1 MNLKD
6 RIYTECITVGTG
18 NIKVGGVKDGF
29 QDWTSLNDGDAVYYC
44 IVDDLA
50 WEVGEGVY
58 IAEVNEVTRNKVLSS
73 STGDKLV
80 LDGLATA
87 FATYP
92 ADKAVIRDL
101 NNNIH
106 LPNSNALLKY
116 INGLQV
122 TAPAVITEAVIV
134 DGEAGADGDLAGLLN
149 VYRKDEI
156 DEQQEK
162 QDIQIEENKQDII
175 ELEEEIDAIAP
186 TFDRG
191 QWDYEAPSNP
201 LGSPAEGTYFTLN
214 ENEVIS
220 NDFANTAEIIFH
232 NKDVLEATHTWAG
245 VEAGQYIELF
255 DTIDSEFLLAEID
268 EVTLETGYVK
278 FAVTPKQ
285 FEGGPSGINKEGDHR
300 VRIKIFE
307 LPETDVTTLM
317 PKAGGTFTGK
327 VKHKKDIDIEPTLPS
342 RFVTVKNF
350 YATKADGS
358 SAGAEGTNFGLNFD
372 LDHGNSGYNTVKW
385 TTRDG
390 DILKVNGGADA
401 AVKYTGKITNDKHI
415 VNKEYVDSVTGGL
428 HTLTSAGN
436 TMKYITPRN
445 LASNQFG
452 ANSPSMGT
460 AKLFYFHQLYNS
472 SGAIDYANNY
482 EATEATMLEIWVS
495 GELIT
500 KTGLKEWKE
509 SMYNSSQRQANISGY
524 KPVTYGSD
532 LNTNYSY
539 GIVLSGLKKI

>member
-18 NIKVGGVKDGF
+18 NIKVGAVKDGF
-29 QDWTSLNDGDAVYYC
+29 QDWTALNDGDAVYYC

-58 IAEVNEVTRNKVLSS
+58 IAEVNEITRDKVLSS
-73 STGDKLV
+73 STGEKLY
-80 LDGLATA
+80 LDGNSTA

-134 DGEAGADGDLAGLLN
+134 DGVAGADGDLAGLLN

-162 QDIQIEENKQDII
+162 QDIQIEENTQDII
-175 ELEEEIDAIAP
+175 ELEEEIEALAP
-186 TFDRG
+186 TFARG

-201 LGSPAEGTYFTLN
+201 LSSPAEGTYFTLN

-220 NDFANTAEIIFH
+220 NEFADTAEIIFH
-232 NKDVLEATHTWAG
+232 NKDALEAIHTWAG

-278 FAVTPKQ
+278 FEVTPKQ
-285 FEGGPSGINKEGDHR
+285 SEG
-300 VRIKIFE
+300 
-307 LPETDVTTLM
+307 
-317 PKAGGTFTGK
+317 
-327 VKHKKDIDIEPTLPS
+327 
-342 RFVTVKNF
+342 
-350 YATKADGS
+350 
-358 SAGAEGTNFGLNFD
+358 
-372 LDHGNSGYNTVKW
+372 
-385 TTRDG
+385 
-390 DILKVNGGADA
+390 
-401 AVKYTGKITNDKHI
+401 
-415 VNKEYVDSVTGGL
+415 
-428 HTLTSAGN
+428 
-436 TMKYITPRN
+436 
-445 LASNQFG
+445 
-452 ANSPSMGT
+452 SPS
-460 AKLFYFHQLYNS
+460 
-472 SGAIDYANNY
+472 
-482 EATEATMLEIWVS
+482 
-495 GELIT
+495 
-500 KTGLKEWKE
+500 
-509 SMYNSSQRQANISGY
+509 
-524 KPVTYGSD
+524 
-532 LNTNYSY
+532 
-539 GIVLSGLKKI
+539 